1 MSRKLVYVGFAF
13 MHHKGTHGGYHQ
25 IRKHV
30 DYDCVV
36 DCQSYFEKSQK
47 EYSRISI
54 WGKIY
59 RRVLRT
65 LFGVNNI
72 PWFLFKIIWLGLR
85 HDNLTFHY
93 IYGENTFFPWTKIF
107 LRKGNV
113 IVCTFHQPYSFFQ
126 TSEKFKKKIQCSDK
140 IILVGNTEVGS
151 FKIMTGRDNVVYIP
165 HGISTDYYCI
175 DGNVKKGKVVL
186 TVGNWLRDYKFAN
199 SVYHK
204 LLEIDSSLEIHI
216 VANPPNERFITPSDR
231 IKYMSGIT
239 DDQLREEYL
248 KSSVLFLP
256 LIRYTANN
264 SLLESS
270 SSGCNIVIA
279 SDYPDNSYIPE
290 QYISIVRMDVNS
302 SVNAILAHLNLG
314 YNVTLAKYIDK
325 NYSWQVIAAKTEI
338 YLRSL

>member
-1 MSRKLVYVGFAF
+1 

-47 EYSRISI
+47 EYSKMSI
-54 WGKIY
+54 WRKIY
-59 RRVLRT
+59 RRVLGT

-85 HDNLTFHY
+85 HNNLTFHY
-93 IYGENTFFPWTKIF
+93 IYGENTFFPWTKLF

-126 TSEKFKKKIQCSDK
+126 TSEKWKRKILYSDK
-140 IILVGNTEVGS
+140 IILVGNTEVES
-151 FKIMTGRDNVVYIP
+151 FKIMTGKDNVVYIP

-175 DGNVKKGKVVL
+175 DGNVKKERVVL

-204 LLEIDSSLEIHI
+204 LLEIDCSLKIHI
-216 VANPPNERFITPSDR
+216 VANPSNERFITPSDR

-239 DDQLREEYL
+239 DDQLKEEYL

-256 LIRYTANN
+256 LTRYTANN

-270 SSGCNIVIA
+270 ATGCNIVIA

-302 SVNAILAHLNLG
+302 SVNTILAHLNFG
-314 YNVTLAKYIDK
+314 YNASLVKYIDK
-325 NYSWQVIAAKTEI
+325 NYSWQVIAAKTER